1 MRILLVIVSDEHRFD
16 FIGCADNEF
25 IWTPY
30 RDAPADSSVGFTYTY
45 TPLPICGPVR
55 SAAANQCLGRGRL

>member
-16 FIGCADNEF
+16 VIGCANHEF

-30 RDAPADSSVGFTYTY
+30 RNAPADSSVGFTNTY
-45 TPLPICGPVR
+45 TPLPICGPLS
-55 SAAANQCLGRGRL
+55 SAAANQCLEMGRL

>member
-1 MRILLVIVSDEHRFD
+1 MRILLVIVSDAHRFD
-16 FIGCADNEF
+16 VIGCADHEF

-30 RDAPADSSVGFTYTY
+30 RDAHADSSVGFTNTY

-55 SAAANQCLGRGRL
+55 SAAANQCLEMGRL

>member
-16 FIGCADNEF
+16 FIGCADHEF

-55 SAAANQCLGRGRL
+55 SAAANQYLGRGRL